1 MGILKSLDLFD
12 ADRTALSAAVALLFV
27 SISIAAGGDTGNIL
41 TRSNPA
47 INATQQANA
56 ANRLAQTTQAIQAM
70 QNATN
75 TLRGLTKPQINPI
88 RGGNVVVNISKN
100 PVAVP
105 SQVLRSIQVNGKVYV
120 IDRNGI
126 IFGGSRQINTHE
138 LTGAAMGAT
147 SDWMTD
153 LAKKQRAATAPKA
166 VPSNVTVEVLGYGTG
181 KSSR

>member
-1 MGILKSLDLFD
+1 MRMLISLDAFGT
-12 ADRTALSAAVALLFV
+12 DRTAFSAAVAFLFA

-56 ANRLAQTTQAIQAM
+56 ANTVAQTTQAIQAM

-75 TLRGLTKPQINPI
+75 SLRSLTNPQLSPI
-88 RGGNVVVNISKN
+88 RGGNVVVNVSKN
-100 PVAVP
+100 PAAVP
-105 SQVLRSIQVNGKVYV
+105 SQVLRSTQVNGKVYV

-147 SDWMTD
+147 SDWMND
-153 LAKKQRAATAPKA
+153 VAKKQRAQAAAQKEA
-166 VPSNVTVEVLGYGTG
+166 HSNVTVEVLGYGG
-181 KSSR
+181 K